1 VTARSL
7 RLIAASTQ
15 YLSRTAVQA
24 NNTATVLA
32 GWVRIASYPASGY
45 AMIAGLSRAF
55 TGAALQINTTGQ
67 LSLRDYNTEGV
78 TAGSTLAL
86 DRWYYLWFRVPLGLG
101 TSSVYLDGNVV
112 PDASRT
118 VTYASGSNPLL
129 RLGARYNAPTS
140 PFDGWF
146 ARWRMWAADISAS
159 QVRVERYALRAMQRA
174 SLVGDWWMDGSP
186 DVYDHGG
193 AGRTLSV
200 TGGPLSPS
208 GVILGE
214 FRPARRVVVRVTA
227 GGAVQLVV
235 QNASVGIA
243 AEGPALVQ
251 KALLTVADAGVGI
264 TAESPSL
271 LPKHTLVAAD
281 AAIAI
286 TADSPAL
293 TQANLLAVADADVA
307 ITADTVALTQQA
319 LLTVADAL
327 IAIAADSPSLAQK
340 NLLAVADSTV
350 GIDAENIT
358 LSNATLLVVADA
370 LVAIAAEAPALAQ
383 KNLLAIQ
390 DALVAIGAEAPS
402 LTQANVLAVQGADV
416 AITVDPITLSN
427 AILLAVADTAVA
439 ITVDG
444 IALSPANTLA
454 VQDALLAITADSPG
468 LVQANVLAVNDALV
482 AVTVGGL
489 VLVLPAEATTGKYAP
504 EHAAALAAL
513 GEARSF
519 AADHAGAFRDIG
531 AAGSG

>member
-86 DRWYYLWFRVPLGLG
+86 DRWYYLWFRVPLGTG

-235 QNASVGIA
+235 EDLAVAAALDAIA
-243 AEGPALVQ
+243 
-251 KALLTVADAGVGI
+251 LTQANQLAVADLA
-264 TAESPSL
+264 
-271 LPKHTLVAAD
+271 VAAALD
-281 AAIAI
+281 A
-286 TADSPAL
+286 PAL
-293 TQANLLAVADADVA
+293 TQANVLDVAGLDVAATLEAVGLTQAHVLAVASLAVAGTLDTIALTQAGQLTVADLLVAAGIEDVTLQVAGELAPADLTVAATLDAPALTQANQLAVEDLAVA
-307 ITADTVALTQQA
+307 VTLEPVTVTTGTLLEVAALAVATVLDGVALTQANQLA
-319 LLTVADAL
+319 PAD
-327 IAIAADSPSLAQK
+327 
-340 NLLAVADSTV
+340 
-350 GIDAENIT
+350 
-358 LSNATLLVVADA
+358 LLV
-370 LVAIAAEAPALAQ
+370 AANLEAPAL
-383 KNLLAIQ
+383 
-390 DALVAIGAEAPS
+390 
-402 LTQANVLAVQGADV
+402 
-416 AITVDPITLSN
+416 
-427 AILLAVADTAVA
+427 
-439 ITVDG
+439 
-444 IALSPANTLA
+444 
-454 VQDALLAITADSPG
+454 
-468 LVQANVLAVNDALV
+468 VQAHVLTVGDLLV
-482 AVTVGGL
+482 AVVLDGV
-489 VLVLPAEATTGKYAP
+489 VLVLPAGFDRALLTDFT
-504 EHAAALAAL
+504 LAAPQL
-513 GEARSF
+513 AAVAVAGPQLADVTLRSP
-519 AADHAGAFRDIG
+519 RLTSITVE
-531 AAGSG
+531 